1 MIYALVI
8 SLILNLVFMA
18 TIAKL
23 QDDIKR
29 QIDHNNEISKEF
41 NFIPTDYSFIPT
53 QDNSIPTADDARFL
67 RNSVRNPSWKK
78 VYRAINKAISNG
90 EDHCEVHL
98 YNIYEDPVIPREE
111 LIEELEGLG
120 YKVRLELE
128 DCRWFTVWWEN
139 KN

>member
-41 NFIPTDYSFIPT
+41 NFIPTP
-53 QDNSIPTADDARFL
+53 DNSIPTADDARFL
-67 RNSVRNPSWKK
+67 RNQVRSPSWKK
-78 VYRAINKAISNG
+78 VYRTINQAISNG
-90 EDHCEVHL
+90 EDHCEIHL
-98 YNIYEDPVIPREE
+98 YSYKDPSIPKEE
-111 LIEELEGLG
+111 LVEELEGFG
-120 YKVRLELE
+120 YKVNFEIE
-128 DCRWFTVWWEN
+128 DGRWFTVWWKN
-139 KN
+139 KK

>member
-23 QDDIKR
+23 QEDIKR

-41 NFIPTDYSFIPT
+41 NFIPTS
-53 QDNSIPTADDARFL
+53 DNAIPTADDARFL
-67 RNSVRNPSWKK
+67 RNQVRSPSWKK
-78 VYRAINKAISNG
+78 VYRTINQAISNG
-90 EDHCEVHL
+90 EDHCDVHL
-98 YNIYEDPVIPREE
+98 YSDEDPVIPKEE
-111 LIEELEGLG
+111 LIEELECLG
-120 YKVRLELE
+120 YRVRLELE

-139 KN
+139 KK